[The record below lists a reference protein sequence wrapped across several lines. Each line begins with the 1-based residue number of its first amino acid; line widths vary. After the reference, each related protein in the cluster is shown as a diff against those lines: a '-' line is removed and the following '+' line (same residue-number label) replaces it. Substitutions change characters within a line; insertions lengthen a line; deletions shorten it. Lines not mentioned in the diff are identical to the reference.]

1 MSENKNFLSSTIN
14 NIKNKISDIVLENK
28 IESNYKQNN
37 TTFTLYTKDNIL
49 STTLSGKINNNELIV
64 YGDHKIP
71 KYSVI
76 VNECNKKAYYVL
88 NTSTTEIKTNYNST
102 HYIRK
107 GTKIL
112 LDENVEEA
120 NVIKAGKKYFI
131 YKG

>member
-28 IESNYKQNN
+28 IESSYKQNN

-49 STTLSGKINNNELIV
+49 STTLSGRINNNELIV

-102 HYIRK
+102 YYIRK

-112 LDENVEEA
+112 LDENVEEV

>member
-28 IESNYKQNN
+28 IESSYKQNN
-37 TTFTLYTKDNIL
+37 TTFTLYIKDNIL
-49 STTLSGKINNNELIV
+49 STTLSGRINNNELIV

-102 HYIRK
+102 YYIRK

>member
-28 IESNYKQNN
+28 IESSYKQNN

-49 STTLSGKINNNELIV
+49 STTLSGRINNNKLIV

-102 HYIRK
+102 YYIRK

>member
-28 IESNYKQNN
+28 IESSYKQNN

-49 STTLSGKINNNELIV
+49 STTLSGRINNNELIV

-102 HYIRK
+102 YYIRK